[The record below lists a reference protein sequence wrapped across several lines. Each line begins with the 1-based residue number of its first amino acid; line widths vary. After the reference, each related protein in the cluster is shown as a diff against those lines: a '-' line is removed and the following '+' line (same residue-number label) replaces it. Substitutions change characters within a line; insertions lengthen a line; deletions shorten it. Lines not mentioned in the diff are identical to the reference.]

1 MSQVEIVGFDD
12 RFAEDFG
19 RLNYEWIEKSYGV
32 EQHDHDVLDHPRTSV
47 IEPGGEIF
55 FAVDNE
61 VAIGTVAMIPL
72 SANSFEL
79 AKMAVAPE
87 ARGRGIGEMLMAGCI
102 EFARDSGAKSIIL
115 ESNTKQEA
123 AIKLYRK
130 FGFVEIPLDPNSHFV
145 RANIRM
151 ELAISESSK

>member
-55 FAVDNE
+55 FAVNNE

-72 SANSFEL
+72 DANSFEL